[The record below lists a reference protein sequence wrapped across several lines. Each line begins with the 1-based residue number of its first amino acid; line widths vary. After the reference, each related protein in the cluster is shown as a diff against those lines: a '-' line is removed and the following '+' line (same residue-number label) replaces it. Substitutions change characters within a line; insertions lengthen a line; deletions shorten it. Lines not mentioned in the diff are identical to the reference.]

1 MGDVLEGLSE
11 LQLKKK
17 KKIREA
23 VLADK
28 NYFLVFL
35 NAF

>member
-1 MGDVLEGLSE
+1 MYWKGY
-11 LQLKKK
+11 QNFNLKKK